1 MDLYKKVITG
11 VSPQF
16 EVMSSVDRD
25 MVHVYHGRNCDP
37 NLPDD
42 QHRMCVGAWSET
54 LASHLVAGTL
64 YLNESSA
71 VVT

>member
-11 VSPQF
+11 VSPEF

-37 NLPDD
+37 DLPDD
-42 QHRMCVGAWSET
+42 QHHMCIGAWSET

-64 YLNESSA
+64 YLNESRA